1 MRTLTFL
8 LAPLLAAPLAAQV
21 TTKLVATGLNRPL
34 WAGAPAGDE
43 RIFVATKGGQIRVV
57 KSGQLLA
64 TPFLDIAAKI
74 STLSERGLLGVAFH
88 PSYATNG
95 FFYLN
100 YSDLAG
106 DTVIARYQ
114 VSADPDVADP
124 LSESI
129 VLTQGQPFDNHN
141 GGDIH
146 FGPLDGYLYIF
157 FGDGGSAGDPGCRA
171 QKGTTLLGKI
181 VRIDVDSAAPYA
193 IPPTNPFIG
202 VSGVREEIWHF
213 GLRNP
218 WRNGF
223 DTLTGDLYIGDVGQ
237 DLREEI
243 DFAPAGVGG
252 LNFGWKVMEGT
263 NCFSTSNCPT
273 GILLCNDPV
282 YELPI
287 TELTHASGARAI
299 TGGTVYRGCA
309 IPSEVGKY
317 FFSDFA
323 DNKIRSMNY
332 DVVNGVTNLTD
343 RTAEFAPG
351 GGLAIRNIVHI
362 GTDGFG
368 ELLLVDHTSGTGGEV
383 FKMVPAGAQ
392 QAQAVVRNGSGSNR
406 LCLSSGGLP
415 IVGGTWAAEIDTAPH
430 AGAATSLVVA
440 YQLPGSGIFLG
451 ANELLLDTAS
461 SALFRLSVPS
471 GGGIDRIHAS
481 LPCDLALAG
490 FTLSV
495 QGVILGG
502 GLELCNA
509 LDLTVGF
516 F

>member
-8 LAPLLAAPLAAQV
+8 LASLLAAPLTAQV

-34 WAGAPAGDE
+34 WAGAPMGDE
-43 RIFVATKGGQIRVV
+43 RIFVATKAGQIRVV
-57 KSGQLLA
+57 KSGALLA
-64 TPFLDIAAKI
+64 TPFLDIAAKV

-88 PSYATNG
+88 PNYASNG
-95 FFYLN
+95 SFYVN

-106 DTVIARYQ
+106 DTVVARFQ

-124 LSESI
+124 LSESV

-141 GGDIH
+141 GGDIQ

-157 FGDGGSAGDPGCRA
+157 FGDGGSGGDPGCRA
-171 QKGTTLLGKI
+171 QKTTTLLGKI
-181 VRIDVDSAAPYA
+181 VRIDVDAGAPYA

-202 VSGVREEIWHF
+202 MAGVREEIYHL

-223 DTLTGDLYIGDVGQ
+223 DALTGDLYIGDVGQ

-263 NCFSTSNCPT
+263 SCFGTSNCPPAT
-273 GILLCNDPV
+273 LLCNDPSYV
-282 YELPI
+282 LPI

-309 IPSEVGKY
+309 NPSEFGKY

-323 DNKIRSMNY
+323 DNKIRSLNY
-332 DVVNGVTNLTD
+332 DVVNGVTNLAD

-351 GGLAIRNIVHI
+351 GGLAIRSIVHI

-368 ELLLVDHTSGTGGEV
+368 ELLIVEHSGGTAGEV
-383 FKMVPAGAQ
+383 FKMVPAGAV
-392 QAQAVVRNGSGSNR
+392 QATALVRNGGGTNR
-406 LCLSSGGLP
+406 TCLTNTGLP
-415 IVGGTWAAEIDTAPH
+415 IIGSVWEAELDATPH
-430 AGAATSLVVA
+430 AGATTSLVVGF
-440 YQLPGSGIFLG
+440 QLPTSGIFLG
-451 ANELLLDTAS
+451 ANELLVDTAS
-461 SALFRLSVPS
+461 TSLFQLSIAS
-471 GGGIDRIHAS
+471 GGTIDRI
-481 LPCDLALAG
+481 
-490 FTLSV
+490 
-495 QGVILGG
+495 
-502 GLELCNA
+502 
-509 LDLTVGF
+509 
-516 F
+516 

>member
-1 MRTLTFL
+1 MRLLTL
-8 LAPLLAAPLAAQV
+8 LATVLFAAPLSAQV

-34 WAGAPAGDE
+34 WAGAPLGDE

-57 KSGQLLA
+57 KNGVLLP
-64 TPFLDIAAKI
+64 TPFLDITTKL

-88 PSYATNG
+88 PDYAVNG
-95 FFYLN
+95 FFFVN

-106 DTVIARYQ
+106 DTVVARYS

-141 GGDIH
+141 GGDIQ
-146 FGPLDGYLYIF
+146 FGPNDGYLYIF
-157 FGDGGSAGDPGCRA
+157 FGDGGSGGDPGCRA
-171 QKGTTLLGKI
+171 QKTTTLLGKI
-181 VRIDVDSAAPYA
+181 ARIDVDSASPYA

-202 VSGVREEIWHF
+202 LAGFREEIWHL

-223 DTLTGDLYIGDVGQ
+223 DALTGDLYIGDVGQ

-252 LNFGWKVMEGT
+252 LNFGWKLMEGT
-263 NCFSTSNCPT
+263 LCFGSTNCPT
-273 GILLCNDPV
+273 GTPACNDPSFV
-282 YELPI
+282 LPI

-309 IPSEVGKY
+309 VPSEYGKY

-323 DNKIRSMNY
+323 DNKIRSLNY

-351 GGLAIRNIVHI
+351 GGLLIRNIVHI

-368 ELLLVDHTSGTGGEV
+368 ELLIVDHAGGTSGEV
-383 FKMVPAGAQ
+383 FKMVPAGAV
-392 QAQAVVRNGSGSNR
+392 QALAVPRNGAGSNR
-406 LCLSSGGLP
+406 TCLANTGLP
-415 IVGGTWAAEIDTAPH
+415 IVGGVWSAEIDATPH
-430 AGAATSLVVA
+430 AGAVTSLVVG
-440 YQLPGSGIFLG
+440 YQLPGAGIFLG
-451 ANELLLDTAS
+451 GNELLVDLGSA
-461 SALFRLSVPS
+461 ALFRLAVPS
-471 GGGIDRIHAS
+471 SGGLDEVRAS

-502 GLELCNA
+502 GLEFCNA